1 MCSCMH
7 ISLHIRN
14 CRCVTRGSH
23 SAFTEVEL
31 VTLAVTAV
39 RWRKR
44 ACCYICKIKM
54 YTGDITRW
62 RKDINFM
69 FEWEGTISNE

>member
-7 ISLHIRN
+7 ISMHIGN

-31 VTLAVTAV
+31 VTLAVTAEEEEGLLLYMLNKNVYRGYYTVV
-39 RWRKR
+39 RR
-44 ACCYICKIKM
+44 Y
-54 YTGDITRW
+54 
-62 RKDINFM
+62 
-69 FEWEGTISNE
+69 

>member
-7 ISLHIRN
+7 ISMHIGN

-31 VTLAVTAV
+31 VTLAVTAEEEEGLLLYMQNKNVYRGYYTVV
-39 RWRKR
+39 RR
-44 ACCYICKIKM
+44 Y
-54 YTGDITRW
+54 
-62 RKDINFM
+62 
-69 FEWEGTISNE
+69 